1 MIRKMN
7 MHIEE
12 EKDIPA
18 EESWYEKAERQ
29 FADDLVLEEIEAKLK
44 EVEQVQ
50 VRTIVSSEGEWG
62 EHQPLVD
69 RMRKALLSDYPDV
82 LADEIGTDP
91 PVRGDKC
98 EARIY
103 LKQGATSKKMRLMQ
117 MNG

>member
-1 MIRKMN
+1 

-69 RMRKALLSDYPDV
+69 RMRKALLSDYPDGEKLCFPTTQMSWLMK
-82 LADEIGTDP
+82 LAQTPQFAETN
-91 PVRGDKC
+91 VRP
-98 EARIY
+98 ESI
-103 LKQGATSKKMRLMQ
+103 
-117 MNG
+117 